1 MKKWIGVTTTL
12 LSLLC
17 FTLPAQAEQYRFT
30 YSKLYYQLKVNQ
42 KEGHEDVR
50 MALFFNDSQTGK
62 ACQITKAW
70 MAKEEHYEE
79 FTIPVNQ
86 ELPLPLD
93 TNLKSANPLV
103 YIQTEEGKQCD
114 ISMEVLANK
123 TFEKKVSS
131 KELSLLTIQMDAML
145 SDIGGMFSKYF
156 MPKVEG
162 VSFVFNDK
170 VTLPIKASDG
180 TSIATKDGKATIELS
195 AFSDDVTFSLPAVPL
210 KVIPWLV
217 K

>member
-1 MKKWIGVTTTL
+1 L
-12 LSLLC
+12 A
-17 FTLPAQAEQYRFT
+17 LPVKAEQYRFT

-70 MAKEEHYEE
+70 MEKEEHYEE
-79 FTIPVNQ
+79 FTIPSSQ
-86 ELPLPLD
+86 ELPLPID
-93 TNLKSANPLV
+93 DNLKSANPLV

-123 TFEKKVSS
+123 PLTGSVSFN
-131 KELSLLTIQMDAML
+131 ELSLLTKQMDTML

-156 MPKVEG
+156 MPDVEG
-162 VSFVFNDK
+162 VRFVFSDN
-170 VTLPIKASDG
+170 VTSPITASDG
-180 TSIATKDGKATIELS
+180 TVIPVENAKATIDLRKFNES
-195 AFSDDVTFSLPAVPL
+195 VSFELPATAL
-210 KVIPWLV
+210 KVTPWLV

>member
-1 MKKWIGVTTTL
+1 MKKWIGATT

-17 FTLPAQAEQYRFT
+17 LALPVKAEQYRFT

-50 MALFFNDSQTGK
+50 MALFFNDSQTGR

-70 MAKEEHYEE
+70 MEKEEHYEE
-79 FTIPVNQ
+79 FTIPSSQ
-86 ELPLPLD
+86 ELPLPID
-93 TNLKSANPLV
+93 DNLKSANPLV
-103 YIQTEEGKQCD
+103 YIQTEDGKQCD

-123 TFEKKVSS
+123 PLTGSVSFD
-131 KELSLLTIQMDAML
+131 ELTLLTTQMDAML

-156 MPKVEG
+156 MPDVEG
-162 VSFVFNDK
+162 VRFVFSDV
-170 VTLPIKASDG
+170 VTSEIKASNG
-180 TSIATKDGKATIELS
+180 VIIPVENGKATIDLREFNREAS
-195 AFSDDVTFSLPAVPL
+195 FELPATPL
-210 KVIPWLV
+210 KVTPWLV

>member
-1 MKKWIGVTTTL
+1 MKKWIGATT

-17 FTLPAQAEQYRFT
+17 LALPVKAEQYRFT

-70 MAKEEHYEE
+70 MEKEEHYEE
-79 FTIPVNQ
+79 FTIPTNQ
-86 ELPLPLD
+86 ELPLPID
-93 TNLKSANPLV
+93 NNLKSANPLV

-114 ISMEVLANK
+114 ISMEVLAN
-123 TFEKKVSS
+123 TPLTDSVSFD
-131 KELSLLTIQMDAML
+131 ELMLLTTQMDAML

-156 MPKVEG
+156 MPDVEG
-162 VSFVFNDK
+162 VRFVFSDAVTSGIK
-170 VTLPIKASDG
+170 VSNGVIIPVEN
-180 TSIATKDGKATIELS
+180 GKATVDLREFNKEISFE
-195 AFSDDVTFSLPAVPL
+195 LPATPL
-210 KVIPWLV
+210 KVTPWLV

>member
-1 MKKWIGVTTTL
+1 MKKWIGATT

-17 FTLPAQAEQYRFT
+17 LALPVKAEQYRFT

-42 KEGHEDVR
+42 KEGHDNVR

-62 ACQITKAW
+62 ACHITKAW
-70 MAKEEHYEE
+70 MEKEEHYEE
-79 FTIPVNQ
+79 FTIPSSQ
-86 ELPLPLD
+86 ELPLPID
-93 TNLKSANPLV
+93 NNLKSANPLV

-123 TFEKKVSS
+123 PLTGSVSFD
-131 KELSLLTIQMDAML
+131 ELTLLTTQMNAML

-156 MPKVEG
+156 MPDVEG
-162 VSFVFNDK
+162 VRFVFSDA
-170 VTLPIKASDG
+170 VTSEIKASNG
-180 TSIATKDGKATIELS
+180 VIIPIENGKATVDLRE
-195 AFSDDVTFSLPAVPL
+195 FSKETSFELPATPL
-210 KVIPWLV
+210 KVTPWLV

>member
-1 MKKWIGVTTTL
+1 MKKRIGAIT

-17 FTLPAQAEQYRFT
+17 LALPVKAEQYRFT

-50 MALFFNDSQTGK
+50 MALFFNDSQTGR

-70 MAKEEHYEE
+70 MEKEEHYEE
-79 FTIPVNQ
+79 FTIPTNQ
-86 ELPLPLD
+86 ELPLPID
-93 TNLKSANPLV
+93 NNLKSANPLV

-114 ISMEVLANK
+114 ISMEVLANNPL
-123 TFEKKVSS
+123 TGSVSFD
-131 KELSLLTIQMDAML
+131 ELTLLATQMDAML

-156 MPKVEG
+156 MPDVEG
-162 VSFVFNDK
+162 VRFVFSDV
-170 VTLPIKASDG
+170 VTSEIKASNG
-180 TSIATKDGKATIELS
+180 VIIPVENGKATVDLRE
-195 AFSDDVTFSLPAVPL
+195 FSKETSFELPATPL
-210 KVIPWLV
+210 KVTPWLV

>member
-1 MKKWIGVTTTL
+1 MKKWIGATT

-17 FTLPAQAEQYRFT
+17 LALPVKAEQYRFT

-70 MAKEEHYEE
+70 MEKEEHYEE
-79 FTIPVNQ
+79 FTIPTNQ
-86 ELPLPLD
+86 ELPLPID
-93 TNLKSANPLV
+93 DNLKSANPLV

-114 ISMEVLANK
+114 ISMEVLANNPLIG
-123 TFEKKVSS
+123 TVSVN
-131 KELSLLTIQMDAML
+131 ELTLLTTQMDAML

-156 MPKVEG
+156 MPDVEG
-162 VSFVFNDK
+162 VRFVFSDA
-170 VTLPIKASDG
+170 VTSGIKASNG
-180 TSIATKDGKATIELS
+180 VIIPIENGKATIDLRS
-195 AFSDDVTFSLPAVPL
+195 FSKEDSFELPATPL
-210 KVIPWLV
+210 KVTPWLV

>member
-1 MKKWIGVTTTL
+1 MKKWIGATT

-17 FTLPAQAEQYRFT
+17 LALPVKAEQYRFT

-50 MALFFNDSQTGK
+50 MALFFNDSQTGR

-70 MAKEEHYEE
+70 MEKEEHYEE
-79 FTIPVNQ
+79 FTIPSSQ
-86 ELPLPLD
+86 ELPLPID
-93 TNLKSANPLV
+93 NNLKSANPLV

-114 ISMEVLANK
+114 ISMEVLANNPL
-123 TFEKKVSS
+123 TGSVSFD
-131 KELSLLTIQMDAML
+131 ELTLLTTQMNAML

-156 MPKVEG
+156 MPDVEG
-162 VSFVFNDK
+162 VRFVFSDA
-170 VTLPIKASDG
+170 VTSEIKASNG
-180 TSIATKDGKATIELS
+180 VIIPIENGKATVDLRE
-195 AFSDDVTFSLPAVPL
+195 FSKETSFELPATPL
-210 KVIPWLV
+210 KVTPWLV

>member
-1 MKKWIGVTTTL
+1 MKKWIGATT

-17 FTLPAQAEQYRFT
+17 LALPVKAEQYRFT

-50 MALFFNDSQTGK
+50 MALFFNDSQTGR

-70 MAKEEHYEE
+70 MEKEEHYEE
-79 FTIPVNQ
+79 FTIPTNQ
-86 ELPLPLD
+86 ELPLPID
-93 TNLKSANPLV
+93 NNLKSANPLV

-114 ISMEVLANK
+114 ISMEVLANNPL
-123 TFEKKVSS
+123 TGSVSFD
-131 KELSLLTIQMDAML
+131 ELTLLTTQMDAML

-156 MPKVEG
+156 MPDVEG
-162 VSFVFNDK
+162 VRFVFSDA
-170 VTLPIKASDG
+170 VTSEIKASNG
-180 TSIATKDGKATIELS
+180 VIIPVENGKATVDLRE
-195 AFSDDVTFSLPAVPL
+195 FSKETSFELPATPL
-210 KVIPWLV
+210 KVTPWLV

>member
-1 MKKWIGVTTTL
+1 MKKWIGATT

-17 FTLPAQAEQYRFT
+17 LALPVKAEQYRFT

-70 MAKEEHYEE
+70 MEKEEHYEE
-79 FTIPVNQ
+79 FTIPSSQ
-86 ELPLPLD
+86 ELPLPID
-93 TNLKSANPLV
+93 DNLKSANPLV

-123 TFEKKVSS
+123 PLTGSVSFN
-131 KELSLLTIQMDAML
+131 ELSLLTKQMDTML

-156 MPKVEG
+156 MPDVEG
-162 VSFVFNDK
+162 VRFVFSDA
-170 VTLPIKASDG
+170 VTSGIKTSNGVIIPIQN
-180 TSIATKDGKATIELS
+180 GKATIDLRGFNQETS
-195 AFSDDVTFSLPAVPL
+195 FELPATPL
-210 KVIPWLV
+210 KVTPWLV

>member
-1 MKKWIGVTTTL
+1 MKKWIGATT

-17 FTLPAQAEQYRFT
+17 LALPVKAEQYRFT

-50 MALFFNDSQTGK
+50 MALFFNDSQTGR

-70 MAKEEHYEE
+70 MEKEEHYEE
-79 FTIPVNQ
+79 FTIPTNQ
-86 ELPLPLD
+86 ELPLPID
-93 TNLKSANPLV
+93 NNLKSANPLV

-114 ISMEVLANK
+114 ISMEVLANNPL
-123 TFEKKVSS
+123 TGSVSFD
-131 KELSLLTIQMDAML
+131 ELTLLTTQMDAML

-156 MPKVEG
+156 MPDVEG
-162 VSFVFNDK
+162 VRFVFSDT
-170 VTLPIKASDG
+170 VTSEIKASNG
-180 TSIATKDGKATIELS
+180 VIIPVENGKATVDLRE
-195 AFSDDVTFSLPAVPL
+195 FSKETSFELPATPL
-210 KVIPWLV
+210 KVTPWLV